1 MTLTFKCKG
10 HLPKTKEEIIY
21 TVDIPAD
28 SDYPE
33 HFRTLLKDGK
43 LTAEQTN
50 DKLIIALKHLSWFK
64 NIIFDCVLEITEKQQ
79 YAYMVMLIWSTEDDD
94 GTDYYLYYDYDSAKD
109 RYDSLIA
116 DEKCPEISWI
126 GDEAFDENGDVNENF
141 EFNFKQAPEPE
152 DLYWTVSDRNNSKRF
167 TSITLTKIRIK

>member
-10 HLPKTKEEIIY
+10 QLFKTKKEIIY

-33 HFRTLLKDGK
+33 FFQTLLKDGK

-64 NIIFDCVLEITEKQQ
+64 NILFDRVLEITEKQQ
-79 YAYMVMLIWSTEDDD
+79 YVYMVMLIWSTEDDD

-116 DEKCPEISWI
+116 DEKCPDISWI
-126 GDEAFDENGDVNENF
+126 GDDVFDENGVVNKGF
-141 EFNFKQAPEPE
+141 EFNFKQAPKPE
-152 DLYWTVSDRNNSKRF
+152 DLYWIVSDRNNSKRF